1 MLSNLNIC
9 FIKYLFYFI
18 VVLHLSATKIFV
30 SSANKMNLPRL
41 VDLYIS
47 LIYTINN
54 KGPSTEPCG
63 TQNST
68 GSLLDFSPSAE
79 TYCNLLV
86 K

>member
-1 MLSNLNIC
+1 
-9 FIKYLFYFI
+9 
-18 VVLHLSATKIFV
+18 
-30 SSANKMNLPRL
+30 MNLPRL

-47 LIYTINN
+47 LIYTIYN

-63 TQNST
+63 TANST

-86 K
+86 N